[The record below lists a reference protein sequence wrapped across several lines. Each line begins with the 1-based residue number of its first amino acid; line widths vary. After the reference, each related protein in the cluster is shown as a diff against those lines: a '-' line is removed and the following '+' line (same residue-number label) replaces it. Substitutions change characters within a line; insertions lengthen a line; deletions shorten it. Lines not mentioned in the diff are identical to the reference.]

1 MKVILKG
8 LHQSP
13 GGADLCA
20 VVAAVTEALQL
31 GGFGGW
37 WWWKG
42 REVGGLKAQHGSIW
56 ATGIIALNQL
66 KVLAFR
72 RYCCGNV

>member
-20 VVAAVTEALQL
+20 VVAAVTAALQL
-31 GGFGGW
+31 EGVGAGRGW
-37 WWWKG
+37 VAV
-42 REVGGLKAQHGSIW
+42 VGVKSSVWVYLGQRDHCTKS
-56 ATGIIALNQL
+56 T
-66 KVLAFR
+66 
-72 RYCCGNV
+72 